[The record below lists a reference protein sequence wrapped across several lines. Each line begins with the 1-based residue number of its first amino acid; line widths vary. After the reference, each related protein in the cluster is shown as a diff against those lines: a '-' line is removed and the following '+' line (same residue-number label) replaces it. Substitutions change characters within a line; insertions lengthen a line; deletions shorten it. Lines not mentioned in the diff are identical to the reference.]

1 MKTICLNGSI
11 YQNTL
16 AFMSK
21 LRPYKDSKEFPL
33 SSYER
38 IESTGDYFYMLKGYD
53 ANPDDEVGVH
63 TQESLKE
70 VFEEIVSDYIIS
82 INHKDM
88 DFVYLGKIQA
98 ARMDKLK
105 YDALANIITKIIKL
119 NELSEK
125 SGIELE
131 DFGLSE
137 LLTEFQIKK
146 SKDLHEQLQ
155 IINERIETLDNEINE
170 NSAKLDKE
178 KEENNEQLNIND
190 VIAGVELI
198 LEISIDMQKTSLY
211 IFGKKQEQAKNKID
225 QLTKINS
232 KR

>member
-1 MKTICLNGSI
+1 
-11 YQNTL
+11 
-16 AFMSK
+16 MSK

-53 ANPDDEVGVH
+53 ANPDDDVKGY

-70 VFEEIVSDYIIS
+70 VFEDIVSDYIIS

-88 DFVYLGKIQA
+88 DFVYMGKIQA
-98 ARMDKLK
+98 AKMDKLK
-105 YDALANIITKIIKL
+105 YDALANIIVKILKL

-125 SGIELE
+125 SGVELE
-131 DFGLSE
+131 DFGLNE
-137 LLTEFQIKK
+137 LLIEFQIKK
-146 SKDLHEQLQ
+146 SKDLNEQLQ

-170 NSAKLDKE
+170 NAAKLDKE
-178 KEENNEQLNIND
+178 KEDNKEQLSIND

>member
-1 MKTICLNGSI
+1 
-11 YQNTL
+11 
-16 AFMSK
+16 MSK

-33 SSYER
+33 SNYER

-88 DFVYLGKIQA
+88 DFVYMGKIQA

-125 SGIELE
+125 SGVELE

-137 LLTEFQIKK
+137 LLVEFQIKK
-146 SKDLHEQLQ
+146 SKDLNEQLQ

-170 NSAKLDKE
+170 NAAKLDKE

-198 LEISIDMQKTSLY
+198 LETSIDMQKTSLY

>member
-1 MKTICLNGSI
+1 
-11 YQNTL
+11 
-16 AFMSK
+16 MSK

-33 SSYER
+33 SNYER

-53 ANPDDEVGVH
+53 ANPDDDVEGY

-88 DFVYLGKIQA
+88 DFVYMGKIQA

>member
-1 MKTICLNGSI
+1 
-11 YQNTL
+11 
-16 AFMSK
+16 MSK

-33 SSYER
+33 SNYER

-53 ANPDDEVGVH
+53 ANPDDDVEGY

-70 VFEEIVSDYIIS
+70 AFEEIVSDYIIS

-88 DFVYLGKIQA
+88 DFVYMGKIQA
-98 ARMDKLK
+98 AKMDKLK
-105 YDALANIITKIIKL
+105 YDALANIIIKIIKL
-119 NELSEK
+119 KELSEK
-125 SGIELE
+125 SGVELE

-137 LLTEFQIKK
+137 LLVEFQIKK
-146 SKDLHEQLQ
+146 SKDLNEQLQ

-170 NSAKLDKE
+170 NAAKLDKE
-178 KEENNEQLNIND
+178 KEENKDQLSIND

>member
-1 MKTICLNGSI
+1 MKTICLNGFI

-33 SSYER
+33 SNYER

-53 ANPDDEVGVH
+53 ANPDDDVEGY
-63 TQESLKE
+63 TRESLKE

-88 DFVYLGKIQA
+88 DFVYMGKIQA

-131 DFGLSE
+131 DFRLSE

-170 NSAKLDKE
+170 NAAKLDKE

>member
-1 MKTICLNGSI
+1 
-11 YQNTL
+11 
-16 AFMSK
+16 MSK
-21 LRPYKDSKEFPL
+21 LRLYKDSKEFPL
-33 SSYER
+33 SNYER

-53 ANPDDEVGVH
+53 ANPDDDVEGY

-70 VFEEIVSDYIIS
+70 AFEEIVSDYIIS

-88 DFVYLGKIQA
+88 DFVYMGKIQA

-155 IINERIETLDNEINE
+155 IINERIEILDNEINE

-225 QLTKINS
+225 QLTKVNS

>member
-1 MKTICLNGSI
+1 
-11 YQNTL
+11 
-16 AFMSK
+16 MSK

-33 SSYER
+33 SNYER

-53 ANPDDEVGVH
+53 ANPDDDVEGY

-88 DFVYLGKIQA
+88 DFVYMGKIQA

-198 LEISIDMQKTSLY
+198 LEMSIDMQKTSLY

>member
-33 SSYER
+33 SNYER

-53 ANPDDEVGVH
+53 ANPDDDVEGY

-88 DFVYLGKIQA
+88 DFVYMGKIQA

-155 IINERIETLDNEINE
+155 IINERIEILDNEINE

>member
-1 MKTICLNGSI
+1 
-11 YQNTL
+11 
-16 AFMSK
+16 MSK

-33 SSYER
+33 SNYER

-53 ANPDDEVGVH
+53 ANPDDDVEGY

-70 VFEEIVSDYIIS
+70 AFEEIVSDYIIS

-88 DFVYLGKIQA
+88 DFVYMGKIQA
-98 ARMDKLK
+98 AKMDKLK
-105 YDALANIITKIIKL
+105 YDALANIIIKIIKL
-119 NELSEK
+119 KELSEK
-125 SGIELE
+125 SGVELE

-137 LLTEFQIKK
+137 LLVEFQIKK
-146 SKDLHEQLQ
+146 SKDLNEQLQ

-170 NSAKLDKE
+170 NAAKLDKE
-178 KEENNEQLNIND
+178 KEENKEQLSIND

-225 QLTKINS
+225 QLIKINS

>member
-1 MKTICLNGSI
+1 
-11 YQNTL
+11 
-16 AFMSK
+16 MSK

-53 ANPDDEVGVH
+53 ANPDDDVEGY

-70 VFEEIVSDYIIS
+70 AFEEIVSDYIIS

-88 DFVYLGKIQA
+88 DFVYMGKIQA

-155 IINERIETLDNEINE
+155 IINERIEILDNEINE

-178 KEENNEQLNIND
+178 KEENNEQLSIND

>member
-1 MKTICLNGSI
+1 
-11 YQNTL
+11 
-16 AFMSK
+16 MSK

-33 SSYER
+33 SNYER

-53 ANPDDEVGVH
+53 ANPDDDVEGY

-70 VFEEIVSDYIIS
+70 AFEEIVSDYIIS

-88 DFVYLGKIQA
+88 DFVYMGKIQA

-155 IINERIETLDNEINE
+155 IINERIEILDNEINE

-225 QLTKINS
+225 QLTKVNS

>member
-1 MKTICLNGSI
+1 MKKICLNGSI

-53 ANPDDEVGVH
+53 ANPDDDVEGY

-70 VFEEIVSDYIIS
+70 AFEEIVSDYIIS

-88 DFVYLGKIQA
+88 DFVYMGKIQA

-155 IINERIETLDNEINE
+155 IINERIEILDNEINE

-178 KEENNEQLNIND
+178 KEENNEQLSIND

>member
-1 MKTICLNGSI
+1 
-11 YQNTL
+11 
-16 AFMSK
+16 MSK

-70 VFEEIVSDYIIS
+70 VFEDIVSDYIIS

-88 DFVYLGKIQA
+88 DFVYMGKIQA
-98 ARMDKLK
+98 AKMDKLK
-105 YDALANIITKIIKL
+105 YDALANIIIKIIKL
-119 NELSEK
+119 KELSEK
-125 SGIELE
+125 SGVELE

-137 LLTEFQIKK
+137 LLIEFQIKK
-146 SKDLHEQLQ
+146 SKDLNEQLQ

-170 NSAKLDKE
+170 NAAKLDKE
-178 KEENNEQLNIND
+178 KEENEEQLNIND

-198 LEISIDMQKTSLY
+198 LEISINMQQTSLY

>member
-1 MKTICLNGSI
+1 
-11 YQNTL
+11 
-16 AFMSK
+16 MSK

-33 SSYER
+33 SNYER

-53 ANPDDEVGVH
+53 ANPDDDVEGY

-70 VFEEIVSDYIIS
+70 AFEEIVSDYIIS

-88 DFVYLGKIQA
+88 DFVYMGKIQA

-155 IINERIETLDNEINE
+155 IINERIEILDNEINE

-178 KEENNEQLNIND
+178 KEENNEQLSIND

>member
-1 MKTICLNGSI
+1 MKTICLNGFI

-70 VFEEIVSDYIIS
+70 VFEDIVSDYIIS

-88 DFVYLGKIQA
+88 DFVYMGKIQA
-98 ARMDKLK
+98 AKMDKLK
-105 YDALANIITKIIKL
+105 YDALANIIIKIIKL
-119 NELSEK
+119 KELSEK
-125 SGIELE
+125 SGVELE

-137 LLTEFQIKK
+137 LLIEFQIKK
-146 SKDLHEQLQ
+146 SKDLNEQLQ

-170 NSAKLDKE
+170 NAAKLDKE
-178 KEENNEQLNIND
+178 KEENEEQLNIND

-198 LEISIDMQKTSLY
+198 LEISINMQQTSLY

>member
-1 MKTICLNGSI
+1 
-11 YQNTL
+11 
-16 AFMSK
+16 MSK
-21 LRPYKDSKEFPL
+21 LRLYKDSKEFPL
-33 SSYER
+33 SNYER

-53 ANPDDEVGVH
+53 ANPDDDVEGY

-70 VFEEIVSDYIIS
+70 AFEEIVSDYIVS

-88 DFVYLGKIQA
+88 DFVYMGKIQA
-98 ARMDKLK
+98 AKMDKLK
-105 YDALANIITKIIKL
+105 YDALANIIIKIIKL
-119 NELSEK
+119 KELSEK
-125 SGIELE
+125 SGVELE

-137 LLTEFQIKK
+137 LLVEFQIKK

-170 NSAKLDKE
+170 NAAKLDKE
-178 KEENNEQLNIND
+178 KEDNSEQLSIND

>member
-1 MKTICLNGSI
+1 
-11 YQNTL
+11 
-16 AFMSK
+16 MSK
-21 LRPYKDSKEFPL
+21 LRPYKDCKEFPL

-38 IESTGDYFYMLKGYD
+38 IEATGDYFYMLKGYD
-53 ANPDDEVGVH
+53 ANPDDDVEGY

-70 VFEEIVSDYIIS
+70 AFEEIVSDYIIS

-88 DFVYLGKIQA
+88 DFVYMGKIQA

-125 SGIELE
+125 SGVGLE

-137 LLTEFQIKK
+137 LLVEFQIKK
-146 SKDLHEQLQ
+146 SKDLNEQLQ

-170 NSAKLDKE
+170 NAAKIDKE
-178 KEENNEQLNIND
+178 KEENKEQLSIND

>member
-1 MKTICLNGSI
+1 
-11 YQNTL
+11 
-16 AFMSK
+16 MSK

>member
-1 MKTICLNGSI
+1 
-11 YQNTL
+11 
-16 AFMSK
+16 MSK

-33 SSYER
+33 SNYER

-53 ANPDDEVGVH
+53 ANPDDDVEGY

-70 VFEEIVSDYIIS
+70 AFEEIVSDYIIS

-88 DFVYLGKIQA
+88 DFVYMGKIQA

-170 NSAKLDKE
+170 NAAKLDKE
-178 KEENNEQLNIND
+178 KEENNEQLSIND

>member
-1 MKTICLNGSI
+1 
-11 YQNTL
+11 
-16 AFMSK
+16 MSK

-33 SSYER
+33 SNYER

-88 DFVYLGKIQA
+88 DFVYMGKIQA

-105 YDALANIITKIIKL
+105 YDALSNIITKIIKL

-178 KEENNEQLNIND
+178 KEDNSEQLSIND

>member
-1 MKTICLNGSI
+1 
-11 YQNTL
+11 
-16 AFMSK
+16 MSK

-33 SSYER
+33 SNYER

-53 ANPDDEVGVH
+53 ANPDDDVEGY

-70 VFEEIVSDYIIS
+70 AFEEIVSDYIIS

-88 DFVYLGKIQA
+88 DFVYMGKIQA

>member
-1 MKTICLNGSI
+1 
-11 YQNTL
+11 
-16 AFMSK
+16 MSK

-33 SSYER
+33 SNYER

-53 ANPDDEVGVH
+53 ANPDDDVEGY

-88 DFVYLGKIQA
+88 DFVYMGKIQA

-155 IINERIETLDNEINE
+155 IINERIEILDNEINE

>member
-1 MKTICLNGSI
+1 
-11 YQNTL
+11 
-16 AFMSK
+16 MSR

-38 IESTGDYFYMLKGYD
+38 IESTGDYFYVLKGYD
-53 ANPDDEVGVH
+53 ANPDDDVEGY

-70 VFEEIVSDYIIS
+70 VFEDIVSDYIIS

-88 DFVYLGKIQA
+88 DFVYMGKIQA
-98 ARMDKLK
+98 AKMDKLK
-105 YDALANIITKIIKL
+105 YDALANIIVKIIKL

-125 SGIELE
+125 SGVDLE

-137 LLTEFQIKK
+137 LLIEFQIKK

-170 NSAKLDKE
+170 NAAKLDKE
-178 KEENNEQLNIND
+178 KDENKEQLSIND

-198 LEISIDMQKTSLY
+198 LEISIDMKRTSLY